1 MNCPQKNELSKYNK
15 KMYFVENLFAFC
27 YVLLRSFF
35 ICEKEHVYEKYRL
48 HQLYVEQYTWNSC
61 NLNMQCSLSKLQ
73 LRNLMDIYFETM
85 LCRFLV
91 RCTMWITWSE
101 FDRFENNIDLNAKH
115 YGVVQKIVSNCT
127 KDVPVMKAFFIEFGR
142 KVGLTLIYIPLW
154 NRYKVKR
161 NGN

>member
-48 HQLYVEQYTWNSC
+48 HQLYVEQYTWNSY
-61 NLNMQCSLSKLQ
+61 NLNIQCSLSKLQ
-73 LRNLMDIYFETM
+73 LKNLMDFYFETM

-101 FDRFENNIDLNAKH
+101 FDRFENNFDLNAKH
-115 YGVVQKIVSNCT
+115 CGVVTENCIELYQRRSSDESIFYWVRT
-127 KDVPVMKAFFIEFGR
+127 KGGTDAN
-142 KVGLTLIYIPLW
+142 LHTTLES
-154 NRYKVKR
+154 VQ
-161 NGN
+161 G